1 MKKIY
6 KKPLKVGIIGT
17 GRISDLH
24 VIEYLS
30 NESTKIVAVCD
41 SNIERAKQK
50 LIDWNLSDIAI
61 FQDYKDLLK
70 MNEVD
75 LVEILVPHHLHIDV
89 ALEAILRKKSISL
102 QKPMCLNISEA
113 NKLISEA
120 KKANVSL
127 KIFENFI
134 FYPPVIKAKELLFCM
149 KISLILLLT

>member
-1 MKKIY
+1 MKKYY

-30 NESTKIVAVCD
+30 NQSTEIVAVCD

-70 MNEVD
+70 MDEVD

-113 NKLISEA
+113 NKLISEQ
-120 KKANVSL
+120 KKLMSH
-127 KIFENFI
+127 
-134 FYPPVIKAKELLFCM
+134 
-149 KISLILLLT
+149 

>member
-1 MKKIY
+1 MKKYY

-30 NESTKIVAVCD
+30 NQSTEIVAVCD

-50 LIDWNLSDIAI
+50 LIDWNLPDIAI
-61 FQDYKDLLK
+61 FQDYKELLK
-70 MNEVD
+70 INEVD
-75 LVEILVPHHLHIDV
+75 LVEILVPHHLHIEV

-113 NKLISEA
+113 NKLITRSTFSGVELCPIKPILQTLPA
-120 KKANVSL
+120 RSPR
-127 KIFENFI
+127 
-134 FYPPVIKAKELLFCM
+134 PPPISTPKLLS
-149 KISLILLLT
+149 K

>member
-30 NESTKIVAVCD
+30 NHSTEIVAVCD

-70 MNEVD
+70 MDEVD

-113 NKLISEA
+113 NRLISEA
-120 KKANVSL
+120 KKSDVSL
-127 KIFENFI
+127 KIFENLVVSIEQDLKF
-134 FYPPVIKAKELLFCM
+134 LL
-149 KISLILLLT
+149 